1 MTVEWIGGKKGLT
14 TALLADEDDVL
25 ISNYG
30 RNDANARDIK
40 PVMVLG
46 NKPYY
51 VGGTINAQGNQSSPL
66 PDTRTDYLNNVATMH
81 KVTGRYIEVER
92 GYGGTTAV
100 THTAGTNIQR
110 VSENTPV
117 IGGIS
122 AVTEL
127 DDLNGD
133 GGGISGVTGPHSYD
147 DDNQD
152 QIWGGAILDIGNERF
167 ASPATMNADSSW
179 NVSGWSR
186 GIEATDWQVH
196 DGSSVFVVPRHYL
209 FHSYTGNSVMVN
221 GLNSLQGT
229 LNSGVNS
236 TGKPIVSV
244 FMDSDG
250 KINVHAY
257 IENQSYKTPLMIKS
271 KAAIPTDGITP
282 THIGVVFDK
291 DLPSQNLKLFL
302 NGKLEDSTGMRQT
315 TGGANNLQDN
325 ADGQTGEPLL
335 EGMGTVCIGGLPYC
349 STSAGYSY
357 NSFDGIIEEVT
368 IWARPVNF
376 INPETGSFDYT
387 KPYHELEEGVSTASS
402 STLYGKMFIKDYHN
416 IRGTNPEKV
425 RASPTAVLR
434 KSAFA
439 LDTS

>member
-1 MTVEWIGGKKGLT
+1 MK
-14 TALLADEDDVL
+14 
-25 ISNYG
+25 
-30 RNDANARDIK
+30 
-40 PVMVLG
+40 
-46 NKPYY
+46 
-51 VGGTINAQGNQSSPL
+51 
-66 PDTRTDYLNNVATMH
+66 
-81 KVTGRYIEVER
+81 
-92 GYGGTTAV
+92 
-100 THTAGTNIQR
+100 
-110 VSENTPV
+110 
-117 IGGIS
+117 
-122 AVTEL
+122 
-127 DDLNGD
+127 
-133 GGGISGVTGPHSYD
+133 
-147 DDNQD
+147 
-152 QIWGGAILDIGNERF
+152 
-167 ASPATMNADSSW
+167 
-179 NVSGWSR
+179 
-186 GIEATDWQVH
+186 
-196 DGSSVFVVPRHYL
+196 
-209 FHSYTGNSVMVN
+209 
-221 GLNSLQGT
+221 
-229 LNSGVNS
+229 
-236 TGKPIVSV
+236 
-244 FMDSDG
+244 
-250 KINVHAY
+250 
-257 IENQSYKTPLMIKS
+257 
-271 KAAIPTDGITP
+271 
-282 THIGVVFDK
+282 
-291 DLPSQNLKLFL
+291 NLKLFL